1 MEKKSNKFHQGALTI
16 VIFLVIFTGR
26 AKNLKKLDQLCQVSI
41 HDHLCNPSRQTA
53 LNSFGA
59 EI

>member
-1 MEKKSNKFHQGALTI
+1 MVKKSNKFHQGALTI

-26 AKNLKKLDQLCQVSI
+26 AKNLKKLDQVSI
-41 HDHLCNPSRQTA
+41 HDHLCHPSRQTA

>member
-1 MEKKSNKFHQGALTI
+1 MVKKSNKFQQGALTI

-26 AKNLKKLDQLCQVSI
+26 AKNLKKLDQVSI
-41 HDHLCNPSRQTA
+41 HDHLCHPSRQTA